1 MNIYE
6 LKKLDNK
13 KILVC
18 LEDYEPLPLYVGEV
32 HKYNLKEGMDL
43 PLEIYNDII
52 NSILIKR
59 AKERAF
65 YILKSSDKTGN
76 QIYEKLKKTYYPNTV
91 IKKTIE
97 FLKEYNYVDDNRYAK
112 NYIAYRIESRSITN
126 IKRELLLKGIDKEII
141 DFELGDYID
150 KDIYNPQEII
160 FKELEKKRYNPDETD
175 EKKKRKLIN
184 YLLRKGFKYD
194 DIFGVFKNYNENKE

>member
-32 HKYNLKEGMDL
+32 KKYDFKEGMDL
-43 PLEIYNDII
+43 SVEVYNEII
-52 NSILIKR
+52 NTILIKR

-65 YILKSSDKTGN
+65 YILKSSDKTGH
-76 QIYEKLKKTYYPNTV
+76 QIHEKLKKSYYPDIV
-91 IKKTIE
+91 IKRTIE
-97 FLKEYNYVDDNRYAK
+97 FLKEYNYVDDIRYAR
-112 NYIAYRIESRSITN
+112 NYISYRIDSKSLTN

-141 DFELGDYID
+141 NFELQNYID
-150 KDIYNPQEII
+150 EDKYNPYEII
-160 FKELEKKRYNPDETD
+160 FKELEKKRYNPDEID
-175 EKKKRKLIN
+175 EKKKRKIIN

-194 DIFGVFKNYNENKE
+194 DIFWSFKNYNEKEE